1 MGVAMNVQLRFSE
14 IEDDLYPTSDGKPM
28 AETDLHRD
36 QMFDMIETL
45 KDRFAAVKD
54 MYVSGNLL
62 VFYEEGNPRK
72 HVSPDCFAVRGVPK
86 KRREH
91 YLIWREKKAPE
102 VVIEF
107 TSKTT
112 KSEDIKKKFVIYR
125 DLIKVREY
133 FLFDPTEDYLHPPLQ
148 GYTLINGEYA
158 RIQPMDGRLASEVLG
173 LHLFQD
179 GNTLRLWDPV
189 AQQILP
195 TPAEAR
201 GKAKAQAEAAKQE
214 NERLRKEL
222 DALRRKV
229 NGRSKKKPSK

>member
-1 MGVAMNVQLRFSE
+1 MNVQVRIPQL
-14 IEDDLYPTSDGKPM
+14 EDDFYPTSDGKPL

-45 KDRFAAVKD
+45 KHRFAGEAD

-62 VFYEEGNPRK
+62 VFYGEGNRRK
-72 HVSPDCFAVRGVPK
+72 HVAPDCFAVRGVEK
-86 KRREH
+86 KRRDH
-91 YLIWREKKAPE
+91 YLIWREKKSPE

-112 KSEDIKKKFVIYR
+112 KKEDIKVKYVLYR
-125 DLIKVREY
+125 DRLKVREY

-148 GYTLINGEYA
+148 GYKLVDGAYV
-158 RIQPMDGRLASEVLG
+158 RIEPVDGRLPSEVLG

-179 GNTLRLWDPV
+179 GNTLRLWDTV
-189 AQQILP
+189 TKQVVP

-201 GKAKAQAEAAKQE
+201 AGSEAARQQAEAEA
-214 NERLRKEL
+214 ERLRREL
-222 DALRRKV
+222 DELRQKRA
-229 NGRSKKKPSK
+229 GRSKKKPSS